1 MPASSESSEKQLAE
15 RAAAILLQNL
25 ANPPSLEELSNEV
38 GVSPF
43 QLSRVFGDAIGKT
56 IPGLLRHHRMQLAA
70 KMLRETRTSI
80 GEIAV
85 TVGYHSMSAF
95 CRAFEREL
103 QSTPS
108 EHRQKNKQSV

>member
-25 ANPPSLEELSNEV
+25 ADPPSLEELASEV
-38 GVSPF
+38 GLSPF
-43 QLSRVFGDAIGKT
+43 RLSRIFGDAIGKT
-56 IPGLLRHHRMQLAA
+56 IPGLLRHHRMQRAA
-70 KMLRETRTSI
+70 QMLHETRTSI

-103 QSTPS
+103 QTTPS
-108 EHRQKNKQSV
+108 EYRQRNR